1 MGICTWL
8 HSLYCPHESI
18 IKVKLLLR
26 VNERNITELEEDEVE
41 RIFYEYISRYYPEEI
56 VSDDDFIEVIPTDY

>member
-56 VSDDDFIEVIPTDY
+56 VSDEDYIEVIPTDY

>member
-8 HSLYCPHESI
+8 YSLCCPHESI

-26 VNERNITELEEDEVE
+26 VNERNITELDEEEVE
-41 RIFYEYISRYYPEEI
+41 RIFYEYISKHYPEEI
-56 VSDDDFIEVIPTDY
+56 VSDEDYIEVIPTDY

>member
-8 HSLYCPHESI
+8 HSLCCPHESI

-26 VNERNITELEEDEVE
+26 VNERNITELDEEEVE
-41 RIFYEYISRYYPEEI
+41 RIFYEYISKYYPEEI

>member
-56 VSDDDFIEVIPTDY
+56 VTDDDFIEVIPTDY

>member
-8 HSLYCPHESI
+8 HSLHCPHESI

-26 VNERNITELEEDEVE
+26 VNERNITELDEEEVE
-41 RIFYEYISRYYPEEI
+41 RIFYEYISKYYPEEI

>member
-18 IKVKLLLR
+18 VKVRLLLR
-26 VNERNITELEEDEVE
+26 VNERNITELDEEEVE
-41 RIFYEYISRYYPEEI
+41 RIFYEYISKYYPEEI
-56 VSDDDFIEVIPTDY
+56 VTDDDFIEVIPTDY

>member
-8 HSLYCPHESI
+8 HSIHCSHEPI

-26 VNERNITELEEDEVE
+26 VNERNITELDEEEVE
-41 RIFYEYISRYYPEEI
+41 RIFYEYISKYYPEEI
-56 VSDDDFIEVIPTDY
+56 VTDDDFIEVIPTDY

>member
-8 HSLYCPHESI
+8 HSLCCPHESI

-26 VNERNITELEEDEVE
+26 VNERNITELDEEEVE
-41 RIFYEYISRYYPEEI
+41 RIFYEYISKYYPEEI
-56 VSDDDFIEVIPTDY
+56 VTDDDFIEVIPTDY

>member
-41 RIFYEYISRYYPEEI
+41 RIFYEYISKYYPEEI
-56 VSDDDFIEVIPTDY
+56 VSDEDYIEVIPTDY